1 MGKCSANFSSCLS
14 VFSSSLVG
22 ILMSILSG
30 GASLLASSSSSELS
44 LPLSRGPHSLQS
56 VTSESG
62 MSRPYSGLGSL

>member
-1 MGKCSANFSSCLS
+1 MYSANFSSCFL

-30 GASLLASSSSSELS
+30 CPSLLLS
-44 LPLSRGPHSLQS
+44 LLSLRSVSLSPSSMGPHSLQS

-62 MSRPYSGLGSL
+62 MLRL